1 MIEAALTPFS
11 SIELEPNPD
20 GTGGLAPIFRSDE
33 AAGEVFV
40 AVPVWNQW
48 NWSRVMWHAPDV
60 AASLLIV
67 SLLWLRWMTWR
78 GRKQGRT
85 DGRVYCARCGHELTL
100 PQVVVE
106 GAVRVRWL
114 SDAAC
119 CPECGGRDAV
129 VAGLYRHLHAAR
141 RALCCLV
148 AICCGV
154 VLWGTLSGRTAAQG
168 SFEPRSAWPSWRLP
182 ALFPSWP
189 LYRTV
194 SANSFAG
201 VAIWRLRPGQVPERL
216 LEGTSAG
223 RRFMEEGG
231 RVIAISEGRNRIR
244 TLDRRTNA
252 RRDWRIGDDEDAWAG
267 VAGFGS
273 STPTVIAYSIR
284 SRPST
289 RIEFWKINVETGER
303 NRIGLIDVPNN
314 ELAMSS
320 FLLPVA
326 AERDGKISWAFLG
339 STYRSDDVNRHFA
352 FVGGEDG
359 WRKMV
364 LQKKEPI
371 GGASIAPDV
380 TGVWLEWIPEERGG
394 ETASFWDFETGTVTQ
409 KQTSRRS
416 SAVFVIPPVASEQ
429 TMVAGHPDGR
439 QLAALD
445 VPSKLVATWYV
456 SPRAQFAGA
465 AVLVRR
471 PSLVDNWLNVP
482 KRTERVDVW
491 ELPKGDT
498 SAGH

>member
-1 MIEAALTPFS
+1 
-11 SIELEPNPD
+11 
-20 GTGGLAPIFRSDE
+20 
-33 AAGEVFV
+33 
-40 AVPVWNQW
+40 
-48 NWSRVMWHAPDV
+48 
-60 AASLLIV
+60 
-67 SLLWLRWMTWR
+67 
-78 GRKQGRT
+78 
-85 DGRVYCARCGHELTL
+85 
-100 PQVVVE
+100 
-106 GAVRVRWL
+106 
-114 SDAAC
+114 
-119 CPECGGRDAV
+119 
-129 VAGLYRHLHAAR
+129 
-141 RALCCLV
+141 
-148 AICCGV
+148 
-154 VLWGTLSGRTAAQG
+154 
-168 SFEPRSAWPSWRLP
+168 
-182 ALFPSWP
+182 
-189 LYRTV
+189 
-194 SANSFAG
+194 
-201 VAIWRLRPGQVPERL
+201 
-216 LEGTSAG
+216 
-223 RRFMEEGG
+223 
-231 RVIAISEGRNRIR
+231 
-244 TLDRRTNA
+244 
-252 RRDWRIGDDEDAWAG
+252 
-267 VAGFGS
+267 
-273 STPTVIAYSIR
+273 
-284 SRPST
+284 
-289 RIEFWKINVETGER
+289 
-303 NRIGLIDVPNN
+303 
-314 ELAMSS
+314 MSS

-429 TMVAGHPDGR
+429 TMVAGHSDGR

-482 KRTERVDVW
+482 KGTERVDVW

-498 SAGH
+498 SAGR